1 MKRPARLLCLLLA
14 LTLLLTACGGG
25 ETSSSASSAAAS
37 SSAASS
43 AASSTASAAS
53 TNDTGLEPATPFAPD
68 HLRIAVNAESGK
80 LDPQNNAI
88 VPGMMIDKQIM
99 EPLIDK
105 NPETGEFIP
114 VLATEWE
121 WVDDTHLWFKLREGV
136 TFHNGQAFTSAD
148 VVKTVERMLVGS
160 ASASLYSAFDAEN
173 TVANGDYEVTIAFKT
188 PYAPA
193 LNFLTNA
200 RAYIVPH
207 EYLEE
212 NGEEALNQNPIGT
225 GPYKFVEWV
234 LSSHCTMTR
243 YEDYWGEPA
252 SIKDVTVRFVVD
264 DTARM
269 VALETGEID
278 IAIQLQDKD
287 AANILDGN
295 VDPHIKGEMVP
306 GQQLNYFAF
315 NLNFEPFQDLRVR
328 QAIAHAVEWESAAE
342 AAGGIIF
349 LACDSCIGVTA
360 DYYTPI
366 GIYEYDPE
374 LSKQLLAE
382 AGYADGFSFTYN
394 EQEVAAHVR
403 MAEIVQQYLAEVGI
417 TMNIEVVDS
426 ATWTEINMNGTAEA
440 STMNMTCTTGDPAH
454 TLNGNVLTSSN
465 TIGKFTDETFNEM
478 FNESVSEMDETKRG
492 EIYADIQQYVF
503 DNVLEIPMFLKMIA
517 YGYWDYV
524 EGLYCDPGQQISVKD
539 ITFAA

>member
-1 MKRPARLLCLLLA
+1 MKRLVRLLSMLLCLS
-14 LTLLLTACGGG
+14 LLLTACTNGDTAPDSSVSTPDASG
-25 ETSSSASSAAAS
+25 ESTASSGQASAAAGD
-37 SSAASS
+37 AE
-43 AASSTASAAS
+43 
-53 TNDTGLEPATPFAPD
+53 LEPAAPFEPD

-88 VPGMMIDKQIM
+88 VTGMMIDKQIM
-99 EPLIDK
+99 EPLLDK
-105 NPETGEFIP
+105 DPETGEFIP

-121 WVDDTHLWFKLREGV
+121 WIDDTHLWFKLREGV
-136 TFHNGQAFTSAD
+136 TFHNGQTFTSAD
-148 VVKTVERMLVGS
+148 VVKTVERLLVGS
-160 ASASLYSAFDAEN
+160 ASASLYSVFDPDN
-173 TVANGDYEVTIAFKT
+173 TVANGDYEVTIAFKS

-234 LSSHCTMTR
+234 ISSHCSMTR

-252 SIKDVTVRFVVD
+252 NIKDVTVRFVID

-287 AANILDGN
+287 TSSILDGN

-306 GQQLNYFAF
+306 GQQVNYFAF

-328 QAIAHAVEWESAAE
+328 QAIAHAVEWEKAAE

-349 LACDSCIGVTA
+349 LACDSCVGVTA
-360 DYYTPI
+360 DYYTSI

-374 LSKQLLAE
+374 RSKELLAE
-382 AGYADGFSFTYN
+382 AGYADGFSFVYN

-403 MAEIVQQYLAEVGI
+403 MAEIVQQYLAEIGL
-417 TMNIEVVDS
+417 TMEINVVDS
-426 ATWTEINMNGTAEA
+426 ATWTEVNMKGTADA

-454 TLNGNVLTSSN
+454 TLNGNVSTSSN
-465 TIGKFTDETFNEM
+465 TIGKFTDETFNQM
-478 FNESVSEMDETKRG
+478 FEDSLSEMDTTKRG
-492 EIYADIQQYVF
+492 EIYAEIQQYVF

-524 EGLYCDPGQQISVKD
+524 EGLVCDPGQQISIKG
-539 ITFAA
+539 IRFAA